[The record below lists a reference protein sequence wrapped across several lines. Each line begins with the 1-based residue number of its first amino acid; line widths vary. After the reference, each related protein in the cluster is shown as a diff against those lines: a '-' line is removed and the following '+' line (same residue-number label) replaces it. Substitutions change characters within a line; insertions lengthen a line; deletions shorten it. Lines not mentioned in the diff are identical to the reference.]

1 MRHDR
6 REFLQTIGTAGVV
19 TLSGTVPGLWS
30 RAFAETYPSN
40 TNGRVLVLVQLAG
53 GNDGLNTVVPYP
65 HDAYLKARPALALKK
80 GTILS
85 LNDEHGL
92 HPSLGGLK
100 KLWDNQ
106 RLAIVQGIGYPQ
118 PDRSHFRSMDIW
130 QAAQT
135 DAVLPTGWIGRM
147 LDATSTEAGGM
158 WEAACLGMNKLP
170 LTCLGERAVP
180 PTIRQLEDFHLR
192 TPATAGTAAW
202 KTAAAV
208 GAPAGTDLEF
218 LRRSARAAVASAERL
233 TTVSTKSGSGAY
245 PSTGLAQKLK
255 LVAQMIAADLP
266 ARVYFVSLDGFDTHA
281 QQLGGHAALM
291 AELSGAISAFTA
303 DLAEQ
308 KLDDRVMLATFSE
321 FGRRVAENG
330 SLGTDHGAA
339 SVSFVVTPP
348 GRGGWF
354 GSAPKFDDL
363 DDGDLKYTTDFRRLY
378 ATFLDRWLQRPAQPI
393 LGGDY
398 QPLDFA

>member
-6 REFLQTIGTAGVV
+6 REFLQTMGTAGVV
-19 TLSGTVPGLWS
+19 TLSGTVPGIWT
-30 RAFAETYPSN
+30 RAFAETSAAQ

-53 GNDGLNTVVPYP
+53 GNDGLNTVVPYA

-80 GTILS
+80 GTVLS
-85 LNDEHGL
+85 LNDEYGL

-130 QAAQT
+130 QAART
-135 DAVLPTGWIGRM
+135 DAVLPTGWVGRL
-147 LDATSTEAGGM
+147 LDATASEPSGM
-158 WEAACLGMNKLP
+158 WEAACLGMDKLP

-180 PTIRQLEDFHLR
+180 PTIRKLDEFRLR
-192 TPATAGTAAW
+192 IPAMAGTAAW
-202 KTAAAV
+202 NAAAAV

-218 LRRSARAAVASAERL
+218 LRRSARAAVANAERL
-233 TTVSTKSGSGAY
+233 STLSTKSESGAY

-255 LVAQMIAADLP
+255 LVSQMIAAELP

-291 AELSGAISAFTA
+291 AELSGAISAFIA
-303 DLAEQ
+303 DLSEQ

-339 SVSFVVTPP
+339 SVSFVVTPA
-348 GRGGWF
+348 GRGGWY
-354 GSAPKFDDL
+354 GAAPTFDRL
-363 DDGDLKYTTDFRRLY
+363 DDGDLIHTTDFRRLY
-378 ATFLDRWLQRPAQPI
+378 ATFLDRWLQRPSQPI
-393 LGGDY
+393 LGGNY

>member
-6 REFLQTIGTAGVV
+6 REFLQTIGTTGVV
-19 TLSGTVPGLWS
+19 TLSGTAPGLWT
-30 RAFAETYPSN
+30 RAFAESQPAKN
-40 TNGRVLVLVQLAG
+40 DGRVLVLVQLAG
-53 GNDGLNTVVPYP
+53 GNDGLNTVVPYR
-65 HDAYLKARPALALKK
+65 HDAYLKARPALALKQ
-80 GTILS
+80 GTVLQ
-85 LNDEHGL
+85 LNDEYGL

-100 KLWDNQ
+100 TLWDNQ
-106 RLAIVQGIGYPQ
+106 RLAIIQGIGYPQ

-130 QAAQT
+130 QAAKT
-135 DAVLPTGWIGRM
+135 DAVLPTGWVGRM
-147 LDATSTEAGGM
+147 LDATYTEWGGM
-158 WEAACLGMNKLP
+158 WEAACLGMDKLP

-180 PTIRQLEDFHLR
+180 PTIRKLEDFHLR

-208 GAPAGTDLEF
+208 GAPAGTDLEY

-233 TTVSTKSGSGAY
+233 STLSTKSGSGAY

-255 LVAQMIAADLP
+255 LVAQMIAAELP

-291 AELSGAISAFTA
+291 LELSGAISAFIA

-378 ATFLDRWLQRPAQPI
+378 ATFLDRWLQRPAQLI